1 MGSLLNVTFVR
12 LVLLLGTLCL
22 SQGLKHNNR
31 NVTSA
36 RQGKLFSLF
45 NIVSFDNGPCQSSSS
60 VGSGTNGNRNGTCY
74 TANEC
79 IQRGGSSSGNCA
91 AGFGVCCVFYLSSGG
106 TTAQNCTYL
115 RNDNFP
121 SGLSTTNGQSFTIN
135 KCSCDV
141 CYLRLD
147 FLTFS
152 IQGMALTDE
161 IMGSA
166 CVDSLKV
173 TSSSNEPIP
182 EICGQNSG
190 QHIYVD
196 MDRGCSG
203 NAKLDFSFTGEAS
216 TRIFEIKATQIECG
230 SRSTPPD
237 GCLQYHTN
245 LDGRFTTFN
254 YAPMDNLH
262 LEDQDYSICIRQELG
277 YCCVQ
282 YSVCPDDEALGF
294 SLSKGV
300 IADNAYT
307 DSECATLDFVGIEGS
322 SSACRQSGVPS
333 TVFSRYCGQKLNDYT
348 TAALHTPICD
358 CSPPF
363 QVRIFTN
370 KISDIEDDETNTK
383 ISRGV
388 CFEYT
393 QIPCN

>member
-1 MGSLLNVTFVR
+1 M
-12 LVLLLGTLCL
+12 
-22 SQGLKHNNR
+22 
-31 NVTSA
+31 
-36 RQGKLFSLF
+36 
-45 NIVSFDNGPCQSSSS
+45 
-60 VGSGTNGNRNGTCY
+60 
-74 TANEC
+74 TALWL
-79 IQRGGSSSGNCA
+79 A
-91 AGFGVCCVFYLSSGG
+91 K
-106 TTAQNCTYL
+106 T
-115 RNDNFP
+115 
-121 SGLSTTNGQSFTIN
+121 
-135 KCSCDV
+135 DV

-230 SRSTPPD
+230 SRST
-237 GCLQYHTN
+237 
-245 LDGRFTTFN
+245 
-254 YAPMDNLH
+254 
-262 LEDQDYSICIRQELG
+262 YSICIRQELG

-307 DSECATLDFVGIEGS
+307 DSECATLDFVGIEGKY
-322 SSACRQSGVPS
+322 A
-333 TVFSRYCGQKLNDYT
+333 
-348 TAALHTPICD
+348 
-358 CSPPF
+358 
-363 QVRIFTN
+363 
-370 KISDIEDDETNTK
+370 
-383 ISRGV
+383 
-388 CFEYT
+388 
-393 QIPCN
+393 